1 VYVSQKVRLAR
12 WQDEVVRV
20 DCAASASDAHFARVA
35 HWWPILAADSRLMGM
50 LNHHGLHDLRFDR
63 TERSG
68 KNGQHGGVSVLEL
81 VVLAGVVSALL
92 AHSDVVRWL
101 ASHHADALV
110 DLQAAAD
117 GTLSQA
123 DAERS

>member
-12 WQDEVVRV
+12 WQDEVMRV
-20 DCAASASDAHFARVA
+20 ARAATASDAHFARVEM
-35 HWWPILAADSRLMGM
+35 WWPTLVADGHFMAM
-50 LNHHGLHDLRFDR
+50 LGHHGLEDLRFVR
-63 TERSG
+63 TLRPG
-68 KNGQHGGVSVLEL
+68 RNGRHEGVSVLEL
-81 VVLAGVVSALL
+81 VVLAGTVSAVL

-117 GTLSQA
+117 GTLA
-123 DAERS
+123 